1 MKPAEF
7 VAVAVAIPMIV
18 ALIAAE
24 VAAGRPAAP
33 PAAVQSVEAKDLA
46 PVPFDEIVV
55 VAKRATR
62 S

>member
-24 VAAGRPAAP
+24 VAESRGSAP
-33 PAAVQSVEAKDLA
+33 PSVVRTVQAERPTPAN
-46 PVPFDEIVV
+46 FDEIVV
-55 VAKRATR
+55 VANRATR

>member
-1 MKPAEF
+1 MKSAEI

-24 VAAGRPAAP
+24 VAESRAPAP
-33 PAAVQSVEAKDLA
+33 PSAVRTVEASDLA
-46 PVPFDEIVV
+46 PAAFDEIVV
-55 VAKRATR
+55 VARRATD

>member
-24 VAAGRPAAP
+24 VAESRAPAPSAVRTVQADGPAP
-33 PAAVQSVEAKDLA
+33 AN
-46 PVPFDEIVV
+46 FDEIVV